1 MKPLHKA
8 IALLALPWALAAQLT
23 VAPTEEPVGKR
34 NGQNIGGYNVR
45 QSFETGYRFFNVD
58 GNLGKYRSDV
68 NFANGVRLLG
78 SSLSINSRE
87 GQGRFFDEILLNTQ
101 GLGNDPYQFASFRV
115 QKNKLYRYDLQ
126 WRENAYF
133 NPGLTIANGQHF
145 LNSTRRLQDQTITLL
160 PQSKI
165 QFYAGYTRN
174 SQSGPGLSTTQL
186 YDSRGNE
193 FTYFSDLRRQQNEFR
208 LGGEVRA
215 AGLKLFWQRGWEWFK
230 DDPREFLDPATQGQ
244 GNNPNSATRLQA
256 FQRSQPW
263 RGESPSWRVNLFSD
277 QNRWYALNG
286 RFTYVDGQRNFILD
300 ETSLGT
306 VRLGGAAQNRQFLL
320 FGTGNRPV
328 TAANFTA
335 SVFPTDKIT
344 VANHTAF
351 HHTRMEGDAS
361 YREFN
366 NAVLGLTNF
375 NFSFL
380 GIRAFTNSTD
390 VNYRVR
396 RWLGLSG
403 GYQFTTRR
411 IRSTEQLSGQGFT
424 DTVRA
429 EQQNDI
435 HTGLLGLRIQP
446 IKPLTFNFDGELSRA
461 NRPFLTLSERNFHA
475 LGARVQ
481 YRRKSVT
488 LTAFARSR
496 YNFNSVSLFAHSSRG
511 RHYAVDGS
519 WTPKTWFSLDTGY
532 SKIHLDTLTG
542 LAYFASFDFVNTD
555 RSLYVSNL
563 HNVHLTGRVQIAKH
577 VDLFVG
583 YLRTQDTGDGRSALA
598 TPGRFT
604 AAPAF
609 QAAQTF
615 PVLFHSPLFRVSVRL
630 HERVRW
636 NFGYQHYD
644 YNERFLALQNYRAHT
659 GYTSLLWSF

>member
-1 MKPLHKA
+1 MTAHHL
-8 IALLALPWALAAQLT
+8 IAALSLPAFLAAQIT

-34 NGQNIGGYNVR
+34 NGQNIGGYNIR
-45 QSFETGYRFFNVD
+45 QSFESGYRFFSTD

-68 NFANGVRLLG
+68 NFGNGIRLLG
-78 SSLSINSRE
+78 STLSINSRE
-87 GQGRFFDEILLNTQ
+87 GQGRLFDEILLNTQ
-101 GLGNDPYQFASFRV
+101 GLGNDPYQFTSLRV
-115 QKNKLYRYDLQ
+115 QKNKLYRYDFQ

-133 NPGLTIANGQHF
+133 NPALTIANGQHF
-145 LNSTRRLQDQTITLL
+145 QNTTRRLQDQTITLL

-165 QFYAGYTRN
+165 QFYAGYSRN
-174 SQSGPGLSTTQL
+174 SQSGPGLSTIQL

-208 LGGEVRA
+208 VGGEVRA
-215 AGLKLFWQRGWEWFK
+215 LGLKLFWQRGWEWFK

-256 FQRSQPW
+256 FQRAQPW
-263 RGESPSWRVNLFSD
+263 RGEAPSWRVNLFSD
-277 QNRWYALNG
+277 QNRWYSVNG

-306 VRLGGAAQNRQFLL
+306 VRLGGAAQNRQFLV

-328 TAANFTA
+328 TAANFNA
-335 SVFPTDKIT
+335 SVFPAENVT
-344 VANHTAF
+344 VSNHTAF

-380 GIRAFTNSTD
+380 GIRAFTNTTE

-396 RWLGLSG
+396 RWLGFSG
-403 GYQFTTRR
+403 GYQFTNRR
-411 IRSTEQLSGQGFT
+411 IRSIEQLSGEGFA
-424 DTVRA
+424 DSVRA

-435 HTGLLGLRIQP
+435 HTGLLGVRIQP
-446 IKPLTFNFDGELSRA
+446 VKPLTINLDGEVSRA
-461 NRPFLTLSERNFHA
+461 NRPFLTISERNFHA

-481 YRRKSVT
+481 YRRKSFN

-519 WTPKTWFSLDTGY
+519 WTPVTWFSLDTGY

-542 LAYFASFDFVNTD
+542 LAYFANFTEVRTD

-563 HNVHLTGRVQIAKH
+563 HNVHLTGRVQLAKR
-577 VDLFVG
+577 VDLFAG
-583 YLRTQDTGDGRSALA
+583 YIRTQDTGDGRTLPTGAGQFAS
-598 TPGRFT
+598 